1 MEYQYSG
8 PGDAVTLEREDLGE
22 PCRVGTV
29 VASERRKLVVTDD
42 HSCTSATH
50 TTFPSTS
57 LDVPIVPTPLIE
69 EVEDQIPPTETQ
81 GEVDV
86 CPVPATPTVTPAATK
101 ASLPAVLTK
110 DLAAPTAATVATP
123 SLLTATPREITTTPI
138 EMTATPIEMTA
149 TPIEIPTTPSE
160 VLATP
165 TEVTATPTEAGAVVA
180 EWDVEESATPAT
192 NATLLPAM
200 TATLLPTESAA
211 MPLVKEI
218 LVPLERYQT
227 EPSGAAAP
235 SASQENVIAQVKI
248 DGDEEVD
255 QLSDGET
262 LDSDCLE
269 NKAEDEDL
277 YEDDDIEHRTE
288 SDTTRIGPD
297 TSGDLTPESLTD
309 DCPSDDEDEKFADAL
324 SNPIDEMPDE
334 SATER
339 DPQPTPPADGAHGDS
354 PMSDGSTHEIVDT
367 ATPQA
372 TATPRT
378 PYHLRQREPVD
389 YRKMHMGAVTQTAT
403 NLLTK

>member
-8 PGDAVTLEREDLGE
+8 PGDAVTSKREDLGE

-42 HSCTSATH
+42 HSCTSATP

-57 LDVPIVPTPLIE
+57 LDVPIVPTPLTE
-69 EVEDQIPPTETQ
+69 EVEDQFPPTETQ

-86 CPVPATPTVTPAATK
+86 CPVPATPTVAPTAAE

-110 DLAAPTAATVATP
+110 DLAAPTAATIATP
-123 SLLTATPREITTTPI
+123 SLLPATPREITAIPF
-138 EMTATPIEMTA
+138 EMPFEMPATPIEMTA

-160 VLATP
+160 VIATP
-165 TEVTATPTEAGAVVA
+165 IEVT
-180 EWDVEESATPAT
+180 ATPAT
-192 NATLLPAM
+192 NATLLPAT

-218 LVPLERYQT
+218 LVPLERHQT
-227 EPSGAAAP
+227 EPSGAEAS

-255 QLSDGET
+255 QPSDGET

-334 SATER
+334 SATEQ
-339 DPQPTPPADGAHGDS
+339 DPQPAPPADGAHGDS
-354 PMSDGSTHEIVDT
+354 PMSNGSTHEIVDT